1 MKEVT
6 RKNART
12 WSMLGQRGTV
22 CGVALPELMEQEDD
36 IYVLTADLAHL
47 SGLERVQNRFPK
59 RFINVGIAEQN
70 MIGIAAGLAAEGNVV
85 FATTYA
91 TFLTMRCFEQVRHH
105 LGYQKMNIKL
115 IGSSAGLAMGMSGN
129 THYTY
134 EDIAIMR
141 AIPNMTILSP
151 ADATEAYYAVNYAA
165 KIDGPVYI
173 RLTGGLNEPIVY
185 QNEYA
190 YRIGKSVVLKTGE
203 DIALVTTGDMASVAL
218 TVAQNL
224 ENDGIAAAVINMHT
238 IKPLDE
244 EQLKLVGDKKIVVT
258 IEEHSVIGG
267 LGSAVAEYYARTK
280 GATRVLTMGIE
291 DEFLHPASRE
301 YLLRQAGLDVTGIYE
316 RIRKEL

>member
-6 RKNART
+6 RKSART

-22 CGVALPELMEQEDD
+22 CGVALPELMEQDEG

-141 AIPNMTILSP
+141 AIPNMTVLSP
-151 ADATEAYYAVNYAA
+151 ADAVEAYYAVNYAA

-185 QNEYA
+185 QNEYT
-190 YRIGKSVVLKTGE
+190 YEIGKSVVLKAGT
-203 DIALVTTGDMASVAL
+203 DIALITTGDMATLAIA
-218 TVAQNL
+218 VAQRL
-224 ENDGIAAAVINMHT
+224 ENDGIAAEVVNMHT
-238 IKPLDE
+238 IKPLDKR
-244 EQLKLVGDKKIVVT
+244 QLKIEEDKKLVVT

-267 LGSAVAEYYARTK
+267 LGSAVAEYYTK
-280 GATRVLTMGIE
+280 KKNGTRVLTIGIK

-301 YLLRQAGLDVTGIYE
+301 YLLQQTGLNVTDIYE
-316 RIRKEL
+316 EIRKEL